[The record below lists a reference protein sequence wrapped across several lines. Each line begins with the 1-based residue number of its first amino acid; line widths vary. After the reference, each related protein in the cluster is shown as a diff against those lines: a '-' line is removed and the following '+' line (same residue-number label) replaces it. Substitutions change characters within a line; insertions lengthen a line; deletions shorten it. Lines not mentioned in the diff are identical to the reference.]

1 MTNHRVLYFD
11 DEPIISNAVVNSL
24 GLLGWDVTFVSEIDE
39 LFKELNNNHYDA
51 LIMDIMAPTPSAN
64 NRYVTF
70 TRKEIEDMNNGMN
83 TGVVLTKKIITMPK
97 YKGIPILFLSARKNP
112 LPENPELNN
121 CNCDYLR
128 KPQLSRTV
136 DIKLKELLNH

>member
-1 MTNHRVLYFD
+1 MTKYRVLHFD
-11 DEPIISNAVVNSL
+11 DDPFQASALRNSL
-24 GLLGWDVTFVSEIDE
+24 ELFGWDVTLVSEIDE

-70 TRKEIEDMNNGMN
+70 TRKEIENMNNGMN
-83 TGVVLTKKIITMPK
+83 TGVVLTKKILTMPK
-97 YKGIPILFLSARKNP
+97 YKGIPILFLSARKAP
-112 LPENPELNN
+112 FLENPELNN

-128 KPQLSRTV
+128 KPQLARSV

>member
-1 MTNHRVLYFD
+1 MNYRVLYFD
-11 DEPIISNAVVNSL
+11 DEPFISCAIVKNL
-24 GLLGWDVTFVSEIDE
+24 EQLGWDTSLVSEIDE

-64 NRYVTF
+64 NLYVTF
-70 TRKEIEDMNNGMN
+70 TRKEIEDMNNGLN
-83 TGVVLTKKIITMPK
+83 TGVVLTKKILTMPK

-136 DIKLKELLNH
+136 DMKLKELLNH

>member
-1 MTNHRVLYFD
+1 MNYRVLYFD
-11 DEPIISNAVVNSL
+11 DEPFISSAIVKSL

-64 NRYVTF
+64 NLYVTF
-70 TRKEIEDMNNGMN
+70 TRKEFEDMNNGLN
-83 TGVVLTKKIITMPK
+83 TGVVLTKKILTMPK